1 MVIILTNNS
10 RKENVEFMEN
20 NKMKNIVVL
29 KNLPSN
35 IVEEAIVFVK
45 TNKYAKK
52 LEYIDKTTNLK
63 KDKEKNKR
71 EYIIKEAESV
81 VSNYIDKMENKD
93 KSNKKTNYIKK
104 YQRLR
109 IYSITISVLFIISIL
124 IH

>member
-52 LEYIDKTTNLK
+52 LEYIDKKTNLK

>member
-1 MVIILTNNS
+1 
-10 RKENVEFMEN
+10 MEN

-63 KDKEKNKR
+63 KDKENT
-71 EYIIKEAESV
+71 IIKEQTPTEE
-81 VSNYIDKMENKD
+81 IKINKG
-93 KSNKKTNYIKK
+93 NKIFVRY
-104 YQRLR
+104 
-109 IYSITISVLFIISIL
+109 
-124 IH
+124 

>member
-1 MVIILTNNS
+1 
-10 RKENVEFMEN
+10 MEN